1 MQIEQIQVEYK
12 IRALECHPDKCPDD
26 EEAERKFKM
35 LQEAKKVLTDPEM
48 RSKYDKWLNSGV
60 RISFQKWLVLNQSGQ
75 TFHWVKNPV
84 TKPMIRETDAS
95 GDEEGK
101 RQQHKSSV
109 ELGSRQNWKSESNPW
124 LDKFRNY
131 DI

>member
-1 MQIEQIQVEYK
+1 MEQLQVEYK
-12 IRALECHPDKCPDD
+12 IKALECHPDKHPGDL
-26 EEAERKFKM
+26 EAETKFKE
-35 LQEAKKVLTDPEM
+35 LQEAKKVLLDPEM

-60 RISFQKWLVLNQSGQ
+60 RLSFNKWLVLNQAGQ

-84 TKPMIRETDAS
+84 TKPMILEADLKKPSDQENT
-95 GDEEGK
+95 
-101 RQQHKSSV
+101 SSV
-109 ELGSRQNWKSESNPW
+109 HQVSRSYWKSESSPW